1 MTESI
6 SQATISLID
15 EYEKQI
21 SDCFKQLKKLPINL
35 LFGQLKNAWLN
46 NNRIYFCGNGGS
58 AGNANHLAN
67 DLIYGAGLPSGLG
80 LRVEALTANT
90 SIITCLANDINYE
103 SIFSQQLRIKA
114 QAGDVLIALSGS
126 GNSPNIVKAL
136 QTGNEMGLSTFAILG
151 FDGGKCKSIAQHS
164 IHFEVS
170 DMQVAEDMQ
179 MVVGHL
185 CMKWLNENQPVRN
198 KA

>member
-1 MTESI
+1 MNDKLMIKEQV
-6 SQATISLID
+6 SQYRANILC
-15 EYEKQI
+15 
-21 SDCFKQLKKLPINL
+21 CFDLLNENL
-35 LFGQLKNAWLN
+35 LTELYKTIHHAWSAG
-46 NNRIYFCGNGGS
+46 RVVYFCGNGGS

-80 LRVEALTANT
+80 LRVEALTANS
-90 SIITCLANDINYE
+90 SILTCLANDINYE
-103 SIFSQQLRIKA
+103 SIFSQQLRVKA

-126 GNSPNIVKAL
+126 GNSPNIVKAIE
-136 QTGNEMGLSTFAILG
+136 TGNEMGLSTIAILG
-151 FDGGKCKSIAQHS
+151 FDGGKCKSIAQQS
-164 IHFEVS
+164 IHFPVN

-185 CMKWLNENQPVRN
+185 CMKWLKENQPIRN